1 VVDDRAGRRHPV
13 ANGMDQ
19 PDGQTQG
26 PAVLRVGPSVPLGA
40 PPRSIARRT
49 WLALLQPKR
58 LAPVLLVSAALV
70 TAQASFGGDRLA
82 VPLGVAMCL
91 AFVLV
96 APVSWRVLFPFGPQR
111 GQLAVRLCLFAAVGS
126 GVVLVIGGVL
136 PRMLAMQPTLI
147 TLRGS
152 LVVCLALFLAGGWG
166 LARDID
172 FDDRLRA
179 AEVRAVELER
189 TAERA
194 QLLALRAHLD
204 PHFLFN
210 TLNAIAE
217 WCRQDGEVAER
228 AVLQLSSMLRG
239 ILAGVRA
246 VSWPLATEM
255 ELIRTLFE
263 LYRMRDADLYRLEL
277 HAPTP
282 LPNVEVPPLLLL
294 PLAEN
299 AIKHG
304 PAAGHRGTVS
314 LTVAMDD
321 VEGWLRLTLDNPGP
335 WQGERPGGEGLRM
348 VTRRLALA
356 YPDEGAQASLSM
368 GGAGSRTV
376 AELRLPLAG
385 PVRGAPA

>member
-1 VVDDRAGRRHPV
+1 MSAPARAAAAPI
-13 ANGMDQ
+13 AA
-19 PDGQTQG
+19 
-26 PAVLRVGPSVPLGA
+26 PAG
-40 PPRSIARRT
+40 SILRRT
-49 WLALLQPKR
+49 WRALLEPKR
-58 LAPVLLVSAALV
+58 LVPVLLVSAALV

-96 APVSWRVLFPFGPQR
+96 APVSWRVLFPFGPQQ
-111 GQLAVRLCLFAAVGS
+111 GQLLVRLSLFAAVGTA
-126 GVVLVIGGVL
+126 VVLVIGVVV
-136 PRMLAMQPTLI
+136 PRLALMQPTLI

-152 LVVCLALFLAGGWG
+152 MVVCLTLFLAGGWG

-179 AEVRAVELER
+179 AESRAVELER
-189 TAERA
+189 AAERA

-217 WCRQDGEVAER
+217 WCRQDGEIAER
-228 AVLQLSSMLRG
+228 AVLQLSAMLRA

-246 VSWPLATEM
+246 ASWPLATELD
-255 ELIRTLFE
+255 LIRTLF
-263 LYRMRDADLYRLEL
+263 DLYRLRDAEL
-277 HAPTP
+277 YQLQLNAPAP
-282 LPNVEVPPLLLL
+282 LPAVEVPPLLLL

-304 PAAGHRGTVS
+304 PAAGHRGPVS
-314 LTVAMDD
+314 LTVSSD
-321 VEGWLRLTLDNPGP
+321 EGAGRLLLALENAGS
-335 WQGERPGGEGLRM
+335 WNGHRPGGEGLHM

-356 YPDEGAQASLSM
+356 YTDQAAASLTV
-368 GGAGSRTV
+368 GGVGGRTV
-376 AELRLPLAG
+376 AELSLPLSG
-385 PVRGAPA
+385 PVREAPA